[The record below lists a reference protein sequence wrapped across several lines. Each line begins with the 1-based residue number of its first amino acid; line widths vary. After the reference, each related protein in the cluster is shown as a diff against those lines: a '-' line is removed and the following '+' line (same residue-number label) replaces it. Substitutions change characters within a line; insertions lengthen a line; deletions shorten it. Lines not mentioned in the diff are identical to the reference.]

1 MASQKKQGPNQH
13 SLKKWTIKRTAFY
26 YNKEML
32 RHQEIQE
39 ENPKSR
45 KSAPAHLENPER
57 ISKTYLGKI
66 TFLKASGA
74 QRSTLWISSGTS

>member
-1 MASQKKQGPNQH
+1 LKENEKGTRQKMFPSKVMASQKKQGPNQH
-13 SLKKWTIKRTAFY
+13 SLKKWTMKRTAFY

-32 RHQEIQE
+32 LHQESQE

-57 ISKTYLGKI
+57 ISKTFLGKI
-66 TFLKASGA
+66 TY
-74 QRSTLWISSGTS
+74 